1 MTHYQIETD
10 QNIAYTKEGCSHC
23 ARAKELLKEHGIP
36 YTERDIVANPEYMEQ
51 LMSLMSDILEPGSMV
66 TTPQIWF
73 MGQYIGG
80 ETELEKYLL
89 IQAE

>member
-1 MTHYQIETD
+1 
-10 QNIAYTKEGCSHC
+10 
-23 ARAKELLKEHGIP
+23 
-36 YTERDIVANPEYMEQ
+36 
-51 LMSLMSDILEPGSMV
+51 MSLMSDILEPGSMV

-89 IQAE
+89 TQAE